1 MAMNRTNVSVPA
13 NDPSLKTRT
22 VEFDAKQGKVTAYV
36 AEPATNDRKPAIIV
50 VHENRGLNDHIRDV
64 ARRVAKA
71 GYVAI
76 APDLMSPMGGT
87 AAAMQKGEIPEQIR
101 TITPETHMENM
112 LATLEYV
119 KSLPTVRT
127 DRIGCTGFCFGGGI
141 TFRFATVA
149 GKELTA
155 AVPYY
160 GIAPPLEDVHK
171 INAHVHAMYAENDAR
186 INASLPPLEQA
197 MKEHH
202 KSFEYQTFAGAGHA
216 FNNDGGAN
224 YNAEA
229 AEEAWKAAIKF
240 FDRHLKN

>member
-1 MAMNRTNVSVPA
+1 MAMNRA
-13 NDPSLKTRT
+13 NAPVAADDSSLKTKT
-22 VEFDAKQGKVTAYV
+22 VEFNAKNGKVTAYV
-36 AEPATNDRKPAIIV
+36 AEPASQERRPAIIV
-50 VHENRGLNDHIRDV
+50 VHENRGLTDHIRDV
-64 ARRVAKA
+64 ARRAAKA

-119 KSLPTVRT
+119 KSMPTVRP

-149 GKELTA
+149 RDLKA
-155 AVPYY
+155 VVPYY
-160 GIAPPLEDVHK
+160 GIAPPLEDVNK
-171 INAHVHAMYAENDAR
+171 INAPIHAMYAEKDDR

-197 MKEHH
+197 MKEHG
-202 KSFEYQTFAGAGHA
+202 KKFEYQTFAGAGHA
-216 FNNDGGAN
+216 FNNDSGAN
-224 YNAEA
+224 YNAAA
-229 AEEAWKAAIKF
+229 AEEAWKSALKF
-240 FDRHLKN
+240 FDQHLKG

>member
-1 MAMNRTNVSVPA
+1 MATNRVNVPVPA
-13 NDPSLKTRT
+13 DDPSLKTRT
-22 VEFDAKQGKVTAYV
+22 VEYDAKQGKVTAYV
-36 AEPATNDRKPAIIV
+36 ADPTGDQRRPAIIV
-50 VHENRGLNDHIRDV
+50 IHENRGLNDHIRDV

-87 AAAMQKGEIPEQIR
+87 AKASQAGEIPEQIR
-101 TITPETHMENM
+101 TIPPETHMENM
-112 LATLEYV
+112 LATLEFL
-119 KSLPTVRT
+119 KRIPTVRT

-141 TFRFATVA
+141 TFRFLTAT
-149 GKELTA
+149 KDIKA

-171 INAHVHAMYAENDAR
+171 VNATIHAMYAENDAR

-202 KSFEYQTFAGAGHA
+202 KQFTYQTFAGAGHA

-224 YNAEA
+224 YNAVA
-229 AEEAWKAAIKF
+229 AEEAWKAALKF
-240 FDRHLKN
+240 FDQHLKN

>member
-1 MAMNRTNVSVPA
+1 MAMNRVNVPVA
-13 NDPSLKTRT
+13 ADDAALKTKT
-22 VEFDAKQGKVTAYV
+22 VEYNAKGGKVTAYV
-36 AEPATNDRKPAIIV
+36 AEPTSAERKPAIIV

-76 APDLMSPMGGT
+76 APDLMSPVGGT

-101 TITPETHMENM
+101 AITPETHMENM
-112 LATLEYV
+112 QATLEYV
-119 KSLPTVRT
+119 KSLPTVRP

-149 GKELTA
+149 GKDLTA

-160 GIAPPLEDVHK
+160 GIAPPIEDVYK
-171 INAHVHAMYAENDAR
+171 VSATVHAMYAEKDDR

-197 MKEHH
+197 MKQHG
-202 KSFEYQTFAGAGHA
+202 KKFTYQTLAGAGHA

-224 YNAEA
+224 YNAVA

-240 FDRHLKN
+240 FDQHLKG